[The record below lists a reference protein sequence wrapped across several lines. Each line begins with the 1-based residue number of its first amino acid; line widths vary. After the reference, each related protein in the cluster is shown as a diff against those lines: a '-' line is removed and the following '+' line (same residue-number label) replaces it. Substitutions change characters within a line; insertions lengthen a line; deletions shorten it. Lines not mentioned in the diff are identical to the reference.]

1 MKKIMDNLIIPATD
15 FTPFVNFLLDSG
27 HLELSGVSRPED
39 VAGFYEGP
47 LEWLCKLEESIQDK
61 PEYKYELPE
70 FRFSFKMTY
79 FNSGSSKYMIQIL
92 RTLRNLIRIGVDINI
107 DWYFE
112 EGDDKMQD
120 DGEDLAEAV
129 ELNFNY
135 IEV

>member
-1 MKKIMDNLIIPATD
+1 
-15 FTPFVNFLLDSG
+15 
-27 HLELSGVSRPED
+27 
-39 VAGFYEGP
+39 
-47 LEWLCKLEESIQDK
+47 
-61 PEYKYELPE
+61 
-70 FRFSFKMTY
+70 MTY

-92 RTLRNLIRIGVDINI
+92 RTLRNLIRIGVDIDI

>member
-1 MKKIMDNLIIPATD
+1 MDNLIIPATA
-15 FTPFVNFLLDSG
+15 FTPSVNFRIDSG
-27 HLELSGVSRPED
+27 HLEMSGVSRPED

-47 LEWLCKLEESIQDK
+47 LGWLTKLEESIQNRQ
-61 PEYKYELPE
+61 EYKYELPE
-70 FRFSFKMTY
+70 LRFSFKMTY

-92 RTLRNLIRIGVDINI
+92 RTLRNLIRIGVDVNI

>member
-1 MKKIMDNLIIPATD
+1 
-15 FTPFVNFLLDSG
+15 
-27 HLELSGVSRPED
+27 
-39 VAGFYEGP
+39 
-47 LEWLCKLEESIQDK
+47 
-61 PEYKYELPE
+61 
-70 FRFSFKMTY
+70 
-79 FNSGSSKYMIQIL
+79 MIQIL
-92 RTLRNLIRIGVDINI
+92 RTLRNLIREGVDVNI